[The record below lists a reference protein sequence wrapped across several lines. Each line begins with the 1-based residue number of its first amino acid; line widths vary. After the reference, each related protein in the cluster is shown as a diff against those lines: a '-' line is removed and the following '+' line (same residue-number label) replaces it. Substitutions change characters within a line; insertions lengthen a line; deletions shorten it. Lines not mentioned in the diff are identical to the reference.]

1 MVQIIDRARTR
12 VTMMS
17 RSRRRTL
24 GYLAVAVALGVTG
37 TGAAAATV
45 VRRAVPAGHTG
56 HAVPASAPSS
66 ASIGHHVVID
76 SVAAQH
82 IKHIV
87 FILEENRSYDNV
99 FGRFPGADGA
109 TTAKVNIGGHV
120 ATGPLAPE
128 PYYLWH
134 DLGHDLGDAQ
144 SAIDH
149 GTMDGFSRETYAD
162 VFGDKAAYQQLAPG
176 DIPNL
181 YAYARHFTLSDRT
194 FASVPSP
201 TLPTH
206 LHTVAAQDGGVISNP
221 QNGSNAWGCD
231 AVKGTYVLQQ
241 TSPTQITKSFP
252 CFTFTTLAD
261 SLNRAHLPWSYYAA
275 PPSNYGYIWSTLDAI
290 KPIRQSAQWSDHVR
304 DERTF
309 EADARAGRLPAFSWV
324 TPRAEDSTHPPAPVC
339 PGENWVVAKVNAVMQ
354 GSDWNSTMIV
364 LAWDDWG
371 GYYDHVA
378 PPPAPSGSYG
388 VRVPFL
394 VISPYAKRGQVTHT
408 LYTFESVLKT
418 AEALWG
424 LPPLTSS
431 DRTAHSLLDA
441 VNFTQTPAKP
451 YILSTRSCPPAVT
464 PALYHTILDQQLQR
478 VLAQQLGLPLTKI
491 EARHKTAA
499 LTDIADQQHK
509 DPAKVL
515 AALKTVARAWAGGK
529 VILQLVAP
537 LQASRDAY
545 LTLTGIDRWFHAN
558 PSAHLFPTPSAS

>member
-1 MVQIIDRARTR
+1 MNPLYARLTR
-12 VTMMS
+12 
-17 RSRRRTL
+17 RPRRR
-24 GYLAVAVALGVTG
+24 GVQRG
-37 TGAAAATV
+37 
-45 VRRAVPAGHTG
+45 RRAVAALLVAAVIGATAAGVG
-56 HAVPASAPSS
+56 HAMTTAAPS
-66 ASIGHHVVID
+66 ASTIPTAHRVAVTG
-76 SVAAQH
+76 VAAQR

-109 TTAKVNIGGHV
+109 TTAKVKIGGRV
-120 ATGPLAPE
+120 TTGPLVPE

-144 SAIDH
+144 LAIDR
-149 GTMDGFSRETYAD
+149 GKMDAFSHETYAD
-162 VFGDKAAYQQLAPG
+162 VFGDNAAYQQLAPG

-181 YAYARHFTLSDRT
+181 YAYGRHFTLSDRT

-201 TLPTH
+201 TFPTH
-206 LHTVAAQDGGVISNP
+206 LHTIAAQDGGVISNP

-231 AVKGTYVLQQ
+231 AAKGTYVLQQ

-261 SLNRAHLPWSYYAA
+261 SLNRARLPWSYYAA
-275 PPSNYGYIWSTLDAI
+275 PPSDFGYIWSTLDAI
-290 KPIRQSAQWSDHVR
+290 KPIRESAQWTDHVR

-324 TPRAEDSTHPPAPVC
+324 TPRAADSMHPPAPVC

-354 GSDWNSTMIV
+354 GPDWNSTMIV

-388 VRVPFL
+388 VRVPLL
-394 VISPYAKRGQVTHT
+394 VISPYAKRGHVTHT

-418 AEALWG
+418 AETLWG
-424 LPPLTSS
+424 LPPLTSA
-431 DRTAHSLLDA
+431 DRAAHSLLDA
-441 VNFTQTPAKP
+441 MDFTQTPAKP
-451 YILSTRSCPPAVT
+451 YILRARSCPPAVT

-478 VLAQQLGLPLTKI
+478 VLAQQLGLTASTI
-491 EARHKTAA
+491 ETLHKTATLTEIA
-499 LTDIADQQHK
+499 LRQHK
-509 DPAKVL
+509 DPTQVL
-515 AALKTVARAWAGGK
+515 AALKTVASAWAGGK
-529 VILQLVAP
+529 VILQFVKP

-545 LTLTGIDRWFHAN
+545 LTLTGVDEWFHG
-558 PSAHLFPTPSAS
+558 PPGTRLFPTP